1 VAVRGGWMRGGC
13 VVGSTLVS
21 NVPLVTVRVFGLAKP
36 SPFTVHEIPASNP
49 KRAGLVDVR
58 LRTDFDEPTVP
69 KGGDGLDGSDG
80 DRPFRSAGKRMD
92 DFDDTGCGCPAAVA
106 RLEVVPSEQREFQR
120 FRH

>member
-1 VAVRGGWMRGGC
+1 
-13 VVGSTLVS
+13 
-21 NVPLVTVRVFGLAKP
+21 VTVLCITPAALQCVAHRLGLRAFGLVKP
-36 SPFTVHEIPASNP
+36 SPFTVHQVPASNP

-58 LRTDFDEPTVP
+58 LRTDFDEAPVP
-69 KGGDGLDGSDG
+69 KGGDVLDSSDG
-80 DRPFRSAGKRMD
+80 DRPLGSAGKRMD